1 MLTRRAVAI
10 ALQRTQI
17 SNHHVVHL
25 KLTGC
30 CLSLIPQFKKNRR
43 AACPGCFRMVPFSLP
58 WLDAQGGYSGI
69 YCGNL
74 VELLEVNLTA
84 LGPPR
89 LGPLGICN
97 SQSCRQWAASS
108 VTVQDFLPGAGVCGS
123 SLGISALGDCYFLCS
138 PVGLSGL
145 GQPCA
150 PLLQT
155 QEEWLLS
162 ESVQLC
168 HCCED
173 GVVTSK
179 PLT

>member
-1 MLTRRAVAI
+1 
-10 ALQRTQI
+10 
-17 SNHHVVHL
+17 
-25 KLTGC
+25 
-30 CLSLIPQFKKNRR
+30 
-43 AACPGCFRMVPFSLP
+43 MVPFSPP

-123 SLGISALGDCYFLCS
+123 SLGVSALGDCYFLCS
-138 PVGLSGL
+138 VSLSVL
-145 GQPCA
+145 GSQV
-150 PLLQT
+150 PLFYRPKKSGCFLSRFSFVIAVRM
-155 QEEWLLS
+155 EW
-162 ESVQLC
+162 
-168 HCCED
+168 
-173 GVVTSK
+173 
-179 PLT
+179 